1 MEAIIYGLIFIM
13 GTFFGSF
20 YTLAIYRI
28 PLGENIVYKHSF
40 CPNCK
45 EKLKFKDLI
54 PIISYIAL
62 GGKCAYCGQKIR
74 IRYLLLEVL
83 SGLVF
88 LLFAYSIK
96 IHLFILNINMIIY
109 FFLFV
114 LYMSSLII
122 IAGIDKE
129 NITIQKSV
137 LLFGMVVS
145 LAYMTYVCIQK
156 GMDIQTY
163 IMYLVSTIII
173 LTFDI
178 IHLKMYLRQSYII
191 ELLMLSL
198 YMIIFSG
205 TFIFYITVFL
215 TLIWIIIELIC
226 GKIKGKEKKNIPV
239 GFHLCVS
246 NILVIIVL
254 NLLSSWVI

>member
-20 YTLAIYRI
+20 FTLAVYRI

-88 LLFAYSIK
+88 LLFALSIK
-96 IHLFILNINMIIY
+96 LHLFIMNTNMIIY
-109 FFLFV
+109 FFLYI
-114 LYMSSLII
+114 LYIASLFI

-129 NITIQKSV
+129 NIQIQKSV
-137 LLFGMVVS
+137 LLYGMIIS
-145 LAYMTYVCIQK
+145 FIYMTYVCIQNSSA
-156 GMDIQTY
+156 IHTY
-163 IMYLVSTIII
+163 IIYLVSIII
-173 LTFDI
+173 VLTFDI
-178 IHLKMYLRQSYII
+178 IYLKIFLRQSYII
-191 ELLMLSL
+191 ELMMLSL
-198 YMIIFSG
+198 YMIMFSG
-205 TFIFYITVFL
+205 TFKFYITL
-215 TLIWIIIELIC
+215 AITLIWLIIELLWK
-226 GKIKGKEKKNIPV
+226 KIRGKEKKNIPV

-246 NILVIIVL
+246 NILVIIIL